1 MTTSLYNMTH
11 PKIPYF
17 VSRSKT
23 GITPSDS
30 QTLRFSA
37 IHTTIY
43 YDYAKTLINRIP
55 IISEFFGNDEFT
67 AEEQESY

>member
-11 PKIPYF
+11 PNIPYF
-17 VSRSKT
+17 VSRSIT
-23 GITPSDS
+23 GIIPSDS

-37 IHTTIY
+37 IKSTIY

-55 IISEFFGNDEFT
+55 ILKEFFGNDEFT
-67 AEEQESY
+67 AEK